1 MTQQIHPTDHSVAEL
16 KEELEAIDD
25 VDRLESLLEA
35 ERNGDDRVTAIE
47 AIEARLE
54 SLGVDED
61 EQTDGSDASG
71 DSEAG
76 ATEADAER
84 GDDAEADAGNDD
96 EADAGNDDESA
107 VEADED
113 AGDASDE
120 DEADEGTV
128 DADDAEQDPTPVEE
142 SWSKNTTVRSDR
154 ATEDVERPG
163 RDAPQEK
170 SEASLDSVDVSA
182 KRAEALSTAGPGAEA
197 DPDQRPREA
206 RDRDRDPVRFALDDV
221 GGGGRMEAR
230 IRQLQTEV
238 GDLKAYT
245 NALEEFLDE
254 EGTGQQVIE
263 SIRDDIGTLE
273 DEIAGLTDDVGVH
286 GRTLGQLWGV
296 IGDVEN
302 ALSDLEETINRQRRD
317 IDDVGAELQS
327 VRTDLRTVKG
337 TADERY
343 EEQTARLD
351 GVEETLADHAGAL
364 DEVDEEIATVGGR
377 VDAVADDIR
386 ELGAEV
392 NERFAEGSDER
403 ADLADRIEAN
413 AEAIEELDATV
424 DDLADTV
431 EALEGRLG
439 ESGRVDQRFET
450 VEEEIQALQEWR
462 EQLSSVLMGSV
473 GGQPNATE
481 Q

>member
-25 VDRLESLLEA
+25 VERLESLLDA

-47 AIEARLE
+47 AIEERLE

-61 EQTDGSDASG
+61 ETDDSTDDSDAST
-71 DSEAG
+71 DEDVEAG
-76 ATEADAER
+76 DDPDAEAETADEDPETGDGPELGTEADES
-84 GDDAEADAGNDD
+84 DAEADAEAQTGSD
-96 EADAGNDDESA
+96 EADTGD
-107 VEADED
+107 ADEQ
-113 AGDASDE
+113 S
-120 DEADEGTV
+120 
-128 DADDAEQDPTPVEE
+128 PVEE

-154 ATEDVERPG
+154 ETEQTERPSREAPRG
-163 RDAPQEK
+163 TDDAT
-170 SEASLDSVDVSA
+170 LDSVNVSA
-182 KRAEALSTAGPGAEA
+182 KRAEALSTAGSRTEEEA
-197 DPDQRPREA
+197 DKQSRDA
-206 RDRDRDPVRFALDDV
+206 RDRDRDRVRFALDDV

-263 SIRDDIGTLE
+263 SIRDDIATLE
-273 DEIAGLTDDVGVH
+273 DEIAALTDDVGVH

-302 ALSDLEETINRQRRD
+302 ALSDLEETISRQRRD
-317 IDDVGAELQS
+317 IDDVGAELQG
-327 VRTDLRTVKG
+327 VRTDLRGVSE

-343 EEQTARLD
+343 EEQTARFE
-351 GVEETLADHAGAL
+351 GVDETLAEHAGAL
-364 DEVDEEIATVGGR
+364 DEVDDEIGSVGER
-377 VDAVADDIR
+377 VDAVADDVR

-392 NERFAEGSDER
+392 DERFAEGSDER
-403 ADLADRIEAN
+403 AELADRIEAN
-413 AEAIEELDATV
+413 AEAIEELGATV

-431 EALEGRLG
+431 ETLDGRLG
-439 ESGRVDQRFET
+439 ESGHVDQRFET

-462 EQLSSVLMGSV
+462 EQLSSVLMGSA